1 MRTSQESFG
10 LSSFQSIPELTKD
23 LLSKNFILRKK
34 AREELVEIG
43 EPSLDF
49 LIELAKNK
57 DEKVRWEAIITIVQI
72 GSNETLDVL
81 LDSLED
87 DEFSIR
93 WLAAEGLIN
102 LGKLVVVPLLQTL
115 LNKPDS
121 AILRRGAHHILQE
134 LRKSGIFKDNYQIV
148 DKLGNE
154 FDHSSI
160 SLIVQKTIDS
170 IRLT

>member
-10 LSSFQSIPELTKD
+10 LNSFHSIPELTKD

-49 LIELAKNK
+49 LIELASNK

-72 GSNETLDVL
+72 GSNETLNVL
-81 LDSLED
+81 LNALKD

-102 LGKLVVVPLLQTL
+102 LGKYVVVPVLQEL
-115 LNKPDS
+115 QNNPDS
-121 AILRRGAHHILQE
+121 VFLRRGAHHVLHE
-134 LRKSGIFKDNYQIV
+134 LTKSGIFRDNYQLV
-148 DKLGNE
+148 DQLGNE

-160 SLIVQKTIDS
+160 SLKVQKTINL

>member
-1 MRTSQESFG
+1 MRSSQESFG
-10 LSSFQSIPELTKD
+10 LNSFHSIPELTKD

-49 LIELAKNK
+49 LLELSNSK

-72 GSNETLDVL
+72 GSNNTLEVL
-81 LDSLED
+81 LNALKD

-102 LGKLVVVPLLQTL
+102 LGKYAVIPLLQAMQK
-115 LNKPDS
+115 NPDS
-121 AILRRGAHHILQE
+121 VFIRRGAHHVLQE
-134 LRKSGIFKDNYQIV
+134 LRKSGIFNDNYQLV
-148 DKLGNE
+148 DQLGNE
-154 FDHSSI
+154 FDHSSL
-160 SLIVQKTIDS
+160 SLKVQKTIDS

>member
-1 MRTSQESFG
+1 MRTSQESIG
-10 LSSFQSIPELTKD
+10 LKSFQSIPELTKD

-49 LIELAKNK
+49 LIELATSK
-57 DEKVRWEAIITIVQI
+57 DESVRWESIITIVQI

-81 LDSLED
+81 LNALED

-102 LGKLVVVPLLQTL
+102 LGKYVIIPLLQEML
-115 LNKPDS
+115 KNPDS
-121 AILRRGAHHILQE
+121 SFLRRGAHHVLFE
-134 LRKSGIFKDNYQIV
+134 LKKSGIFNDNYGLV
-148 DKLGNE
+148 DQLANE
-154 FDHSSI
+154 FDHSGI
-160 SLIVQKTIDS
+160 SVKVQKTIDS
-170 IRLT
+170 IQLN

>member
-1 MRTSQESFG
+1 MRSSQESFG
-10 LSSFQSIPELTKD
+10 LNSFHSIPELTKD

-49 LIELAKNK
+49 LMELGTSK

-72 GSNETLDVL
+72 GSNNTLDVL
-81 LDSLED
+81 LNALKD

-102 LGKLVVVPLLQTL
+102 LGKFVVVPLLQEL

-121 AILRRGAHHILQE
+121 VFLRRGAHHVLHE
-134 LRKSGIFKDNYQIV
+134 LRKSGIFNDHYGLV
-148 DKLGNE
+148 DQLGNE
-154 FDHSSI
+154 FDHSGI
-160 SLIVQKTIDS
+160 TLKVQKTIDS